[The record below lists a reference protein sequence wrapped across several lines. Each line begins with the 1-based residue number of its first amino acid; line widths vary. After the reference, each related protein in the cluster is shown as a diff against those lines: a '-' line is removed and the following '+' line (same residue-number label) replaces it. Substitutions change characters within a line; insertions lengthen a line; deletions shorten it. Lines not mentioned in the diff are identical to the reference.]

1 MRRSE
6 RRPRSILAGRPVAHA
21 RRMLAVVA
29 LAGSATLLAAC
40 AAPGTAPSSAPPQPT
55 GAGAAGAAPAELSDA
70 LLQGEGLFDEVGSE
84 GYAVRW
90 LEPGTSIAV
99 VIGGSGG
106 GGGCIPQPHAAELD
120 ASTQH
125 VVVRFD
131 PPDPA
136 MICTADFRLHGWE
149 LALASTVDASAPLTV
164 ELVNL
169 RGEDESTEVEIG
181 PDDLLSSGPT
191 ADPQPSLIPT
201 TPGAVPAPTAIPA
214 EQLPSLMDAEPGL
227 VQTEDPE
234 VGVRWIEPGVRLAVL
249 RYGSGAPHCSPTPVG
264 ARSTGIGMIEVSF
277 EFASDDRDCSADG
290 MLRGW
295 DFTLPERVPA
305 TLPVEVT
312 VTGASPLGA
321 TAVLTLQP
329 DDLLEIP

>member
-6 RRPRSILAGRPVAHA
+6 RRPRSIVEGRPAA
-21 RRMLAVVA
+21 RSRRMLAVVA
-29 LAGSATLLAAC
+29 LAGSAALLAAC
-40 AAPGTAPSSAPPQPT
+40 ASPGTAPSTAPPQPSGT
-55 GAGAAGAAPAELSDA
+55 GVAGAAPAPLAEA
-70 LLQGEGLFDEVGSE
+70 LLQAEGLFDEVSDE

-120 ASTQH
+120 ASSQR

-136 MICTADFRLHGWE
+136 MMCTADFRLHGWE
-149 LALASTVDASAPLTV
+149 LALASEVDASESLTV
-164 ELVNL
+164 ELVDL
-169 RGEDESTEVEIG
+169 RGDGESTDVEIG
-181 PDDLLSSGPT
+181 PDDLLATGPT

-201 TPGAVPAPTAIPA
+201 PPEDVPAPTAIPA

-227 VQTEDPE
+227 VRTEDPE

-249 RYGSGAPHCSPTPVG
+249 RYGSGAPHCSPTPVA
-264 ARSTGIGMIEVSF
+264 ARSTGVGMVEVVF
-277 EFASDDRDCSADG
+277 EFAPDDRDCSADG

-295 DFTLPERVPA
+295 AFTLPERVPA

-312 VTGASPLGA
+312 VTGASPTGA

-329 DDLLEIP
+329 DDLLDIP